1 MRKPR
6 KLKASTLKAYNG
18 KLLLNH
24 LDNLMDHFVDP
35 PFRINLS
42 TNELYELNDNAYFY
56 LCSDQNRYMIIS
68 CIESAYKDLF
78 QH

>member
-6 KLKASTLKAYNG
+6 KLKISTLKAYNG

-24 LDNLMDHFVDP
+24 LDNLMNHYDEP

-42 TNELYELNDNAYFY
+42 TKELYELNDNSYFY

-68 CIESAYKDLF
+68 CIEQAYKGLNL
-78 QH
+78 